1 MPPEIPLAAVIAVIA
16 AGSFVRGLFGFGEA
30 LLAMP
35 LLALFLPLT
44 VVTPLVAFLG
54 PTIGLLILCREWRK
68 VDLRGTLILIL
79 STLAGIPLGLFLLK
93 RVDARPM
100 NIILALV
107 IILFALANLHRPGA
121 VRFRTERPAVA
132 FGLVAGVLGAA
143 YNTNG
148 PPVVFYGMLRGWDPD
163 RFRATL
169 QGYFLPT
176 GGAVLVGQ
184 GLAGLWTK
192 PVVMT
197 YLYAL
202 PFILASAA
210 LGLFLGRRIPA
221 HKFNKLV
228 YAVLL
233 VLGAALLIKEL

>member
-1 MPPEIPLAAVIAVIA
+1 MSPEIPLVAVIAVVA

-54 PTIGLLILCREWRK
+54 PTLGLLILSREWRK
-68 VDLRGTLILIL
+68 VDLRGTLVLIA

-93 RVDARPM
+93 RLDPRPM
-100 NIILALV
+100 NILLALV
-107 IILFALANLHRPGA
+107 IILFALVNLHRPA
-121 VRFRTERPAVA
+121 RPRFGSDGPAVA
-132 FGLVAGVLGAA
+132 FGFAAGILGAA

-176 GGAVLVGQ
+176 GGAVLAGQ
-184 GLAGLWTK
+184 GLAGLWTRA
-192 PVVMT
+192 VLTT

-202 PFILASAA
+202 PFVLGAAA
-210 LGLFLGRRIPA
+210 LGLALGRRIPA
-221 HKFNKLV
+221 HRFNKLV
-228 YAVLL
+228 YAILL
-233 VLGAALLIKEL
+233 VLGAALLVKEL